1 MRVWYIMFH
10 NMLTINSTVI
20 LVLLILILDMRAN
33 SKIKVIDV
41 KVKGLSIYR
50 KLLFSTQKIN
60 SRNSLCNYTTET
72 IH

>member
-20 LVLLILILDMRAN
+20 LVLLILIPDMRAN

-41 KVKGLSIYR
+41 KDKGLSI
-50 KLLFSTQKIN
+50 
-60 SRNSLCNYTTET
+60 
-72 IH
+72 